1 MENSEME
8 NMENADL
15 LQPTDDLDLEIEDE
29 EAESEETQPNL
40 DVRHKDLP
48 FVVNGVRV
56 YGKRN
61 PASVI
66 EARCQRLYKRQ
77 LEGLTIRQLV
87 LEHKDR
93 ESIAEATAWRDWN
106 QVSQWNTDDWNIERN
121 TILPRIQQMRFKI
134 VNAAIKKGQLQTA
147 VMALKDIG
155 AVIGEVAPEQQAM
168 LAPILNITV
177 EESRPKNLS
186 SGSEPVNITS
196 ALNVVPENLSLD
208 AD

>member
-1 MENSEME
+1 ME